1 MRSTR
6 QLTRHFA
13 ECDGERCAAGRRRRS
28 MQASAGSFA
37 TACARGRR
45 AVEYW
50 LREEAVSADDAMKAD
65 AFRGVPARARARD
78 TCGQTQADQ
87 EKSAEG
93 WPTRVVSAPEARAQL
108 ASDYTHIA
116 GKASAEMAFAFT
128 TSIVDHCETF
138 ITFRQRRARPR
149 RPPGRPCARSV
160 FADARAIAFY
170 VGSDT
175 VTIVAIF
182 LMAGITLTRAL
193 RGDVDKEGS
202 VS

>member
-1 MRSTR
+1 MPFGASRREPLRAIRAAKHRRTKESP
-6 QLTRHFA
+6 LK
-13 ECDGERCAAGRRRRS
+13 DGLPRFR
-28 MQASAGSFA
+28 
-37 TACARGRR
+37 ARG
-45 AVEYW
+45 
-50 LREEAVSADDAMKAD
+50 
-65 AFRGVPARARARD
+65 ARNS
-78 TCGQTQADQ
+78 Q
-87 EKSAEG
+87 SLY
-93 WPTRVVSAPEARAQL
+93 TR
-108 ASDYTHIA
+108 IA
-116 GKASAEMAFAFT
+116 GKASAEVAFAFT